1 MSLKHYLP
9 VFCLVGFA
17 IVLILTF
24 KINSLTVLDQRTSQ
38 FNETIDTAVDD
49 TLNSMLAVTDSFAH
63 DVNLQVCS
71 NKFFRALNA
80 GFDLSDSKTGS
91 KQLSMYVPILLLT
104 DTDGFYVCYHSLS
117 PDKQYTAKVWT
128 QKMPYFYSS
137 TVEDSGAN
145 SPTSYKYTI
154 DFTMSDL
161 IHLTFT
167 KFEGGV
173 SDKSYSFD
181 GNFNTIVQENAGAE
195 GLDELQAVWTLLREE
210 KQPLSDSNFKRFKQS
225 VMIYQITK
233 KANYYVNKH
242 NKIAQAYGI
251 SYHFSLPESSTD
263 SFTRTIED
271 VSLMA
276 IFQGYPYGKGTD
288 DVYSRF
294 SVSGA
299 RIYRG
304 GRFYVMPASDGVSY
318 YHRSDCPELEGSRS
332 NYQAFDSKKQCAE
345 FGAYPCP
352 KCKP

>member
-1 MSLKHYLP
+1 MLKRLKNSYSQLCLNEILIKSKENDKL
-9 VFCLVGFA
+9 VKDMLELYQRFDLFCVELEKKPLQIEVALSHLQTATEWLEIAHWWLCIVGGLKSG
-17 IVLILTF
+17 ISV
-24 KINSLTVLDQRTSQ
+24 S
-38 FNETIDTAVDD
+38 
-49 TLNSMLAVTDSFAH
+49 TDCIEEAAT
-63 DVNLQVCS
+63 
-71 NKFFRALNA
+71 KFFQALRK
-80 GFDLSDSKTGS
+80 SD
-91 KQLSMYVPILLLT
+91 
-104 DTDGFYVCYHSLS
+104 
-117 PDKQYTAKVWT
+117 
-128 QKMPYFYSS
+128 
-137 TVEDSGAN
+137 
-145 SPTSYKYTI
+145 
-154 DFTMSDL
+154 
-161 IHLTFT
+161 
-167 KFEGGV
+167 
-173 SDKSYSFD
+173 
-181 GNFNTIVQENAGAE
+181 
-195 GLDELQAVWTLLREE
+195 
-210 KQPLSDSNFKRFKQS
+210 
-225 VMIYQITK
+225 TK

-332 NYQAFDSKKQCAE
+332 NYQVFDSKKQCAE